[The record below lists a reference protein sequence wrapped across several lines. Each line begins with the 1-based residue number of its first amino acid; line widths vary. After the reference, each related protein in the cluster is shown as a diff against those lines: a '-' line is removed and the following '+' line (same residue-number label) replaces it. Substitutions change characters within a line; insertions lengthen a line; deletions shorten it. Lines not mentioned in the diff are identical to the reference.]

1 MNSENLYDAI
11 TNINDGLVDAAG
23 NSCHRHKRNFRKKS
37 ILFVPI
43 ALVTAAAIFAAVIF
57 WPDTSSSRLLSAY
70 AITEAEYPKMVQY
83 PKELSENELSFRP
96 AYSEWYVSLERQ
108 RNLATVEYSD
118 KLKSYVNN
126 TLHTFLSDT
135 DGKNRSISPLNI
147 YMALGM
153 LAEITDGN
161 SREQLLNVLACSSIE
176 ELRSTADSVW
186 NSNYRDDGIA
196 TNILASS
203 LWLNENIRFHSDT
216 MDTLADTYHASSYR
230 GEMGSPEFDA
240 ALQNWL
246 NEQTG
251 GLLEGQISDISMD
264 PLTVIALATTVQ
276 FRAKWD
282 SQFIERFTS
291 AQTFHSPNGDIT
303 TDFMHSH
310 PYNRYNTYYWGDN
323 FSAVC
328 MDFDSG
334 GYMKIILPDEDC
346 TPDDLLADEEALA
359 FMTSKP
365 SEWENQKFLKVNM
378 AIPKFDTTSQLELT
392 DGLKALG
399 ITDVFHPELSDYSP
413 LTKKRTI
420 PIALSEVLHGTRVT
434 IDEEGCTAVAYTLPL
449 AVGDG
454 LPPEDEVDFVADR
467 PFLFVISY
475 EDDLPLFAGV
485 VNQPVE

>member
-11 TNINDGLVDAAG
+11 TNINDNLVDSAG
-23 NSCHRHKRNFRKKS
+23 TFSKSSNRKFRKRNLRFA
-37 ILFVPI
+37 VT
-43 ALVTAAAIFAAVIF
+43 ALVTAAAIFAGVIF
-57 WPDTSSSRLLSAY
+57 WPDASSSRLLSAY
-70 AITEAEYPKMVQY
+70 AITEAEYPEMVQY
-83 PKELSENELSFRP
+83 PKELSENELSFRR

-118 KLKSYVNN
+118 KLKDYVNN

-161 SREQLLNVLACSSIE
+161 SREQLLEVLECSSIE
-176 ELRSTADSVW
+176 ELRSTASSVW

-203 LWLNENIRFHSDT
+203 LWLNKEIRFNSDT
-216 MDTLADTYHASSYR
+216 MDTLADTYYASSYH
-230 GEMGSPEFDA
+230 GEMGSPEFDT

-246 NEQTG
+246 SEQTG

-282 SQFIERFTS
+282 SKFLERFTS

-346 TPDDLLADEEALA
+346 TPDDLLADKEALA

-449 AVGDG
+449 VVGDSP
-454 LPPEDEVDFVADR
+454 PPEDEVDFVADR

-485 VNQPVE
+485 VNQP